1 MFPLANPFYVVVQQP
16 FFSSQGDSKYG
27 DYLWFYQ
34 AQNPSFQGFFMT
46 SCGVSEGI
54 LDIGFYGQGIF

>member
-16 FFSSQGDSKYG
+16 FFSSQGDIKYG

-34 AQNPSFQGFFMT
+34 AQNPSFQGF
-46 SCGVSEGI
+46 
-54 LDIGFYGQGIF
+54 L